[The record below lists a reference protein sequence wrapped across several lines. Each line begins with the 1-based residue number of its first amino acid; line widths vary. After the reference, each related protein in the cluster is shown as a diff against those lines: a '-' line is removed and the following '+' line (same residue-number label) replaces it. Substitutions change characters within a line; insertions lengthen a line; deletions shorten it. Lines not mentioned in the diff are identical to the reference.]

1 MHGRVAREFLRE
13 YLKKSVEMPFRS
25 SDFLPF
31 KSFTMFVISSEVM
44 GTLAQLKIGIL
55 GWGAGSGGL
64 TVGWMS
70 AEVKKT

>member
-1 MHGRVAREFLRE
+1 
-13 YLKKSVEMPFRS
+13 MPFRS

-55 GWGAGSGGL
+55 VRKLAFSQNIDP
-64 TVGWMS
+64 MP
-70 AEVKKT
+70 

>member
-1 MHGRVAREFLRE
+1 
-13 YLKKSVEMPFRS
+13 MPFRS

-31 KSFTMFVISSEVM
+31 KSFTTFVISSEVM

-64 TVGWMS
+64 TVS
-70 AEVKKT
+70 AEMDSATEVKKTVKPLAISFSSVS